1 MISDHLFDNLEN
13 VKETILESDVV
24 SIFFPFLGKSV
35 IVDSRT
41 NETEGPILLLTD
53 MVKTPKER
61 VDSLKQ
67 MRPNF
72 QTINEIVLIP
82 WVRYVSTLNSSG
94 IWGGILDKMFKL
106 GQEKPHTDVDQ
117 IMDVLENLERIYLI
131 EVMTGPTW
139 ETTWTKQNA

>member
-53 MVKTPKER
+53 MV
-61 VDSLKQ
+61 
-67 MRPNF
+67 
-72 QTINEIVLIP
+72 
-82 WVRYVSTLNSSG
+82 
-94 IWGGILDKMFKL
+94 
-106 GQEKPHTDVDQ
+106 
-117 IMDVLENLERIYLI
+117 
-131 EVMTGPTW
+131 
-139 ETTWTKQNA
+139 

>member
-35 IVDSRT
+35 IIDSRT
-41 NETEGPILLLTD
+41 NNTEGPILLLTD

-67 MRPNF
+67 IRPSF

-82 WVRYVSTLNSSG
+82 WVRYVSTLKSSG
-94 IWGGILDKMFKL
+94 IWEGILDKMFKL
-106 GQEKPHTDVDQ
+106 GQEKPHADVDQ
-117 IMDVLENLERIYLI
+117 IMYVLENLERIYLI
-131 EVMTGPTW
+131 EVMTGPAW
-139 ETTWTKQNA
+139 ETIWTKQNA

>member
-35 IVDSRT
+35 IIDSRT
-41 NETEGPILLLTD
+41 NDTEGPILLLTD

-67 MRPNF
+67 IRPSF

-82 WVRYVSTLNSSG
+82 WVRYVSTLKSSG
-94 IWGGILDKMFKL
+94 IWGGILDKMLKL
-106 GQEKPHTDVDQ
+106 GQEKTHADVDQ
-117 IMDVLENLERIYLI
+117 IM
-131 EVMTGPTW
+131 
-139 ETTWTKQNA
+139 

>member
-35 IVDSRT
+35 IIDSRT
-41 NETEGPILLLTD
+41 NNTEGPILLLTD

-67 MRPNF
+67 MRP
-72 QTINEIVLIP
+72 
-82 WVRYVSTLNSSG
+82 STLNSSG

-117 IMDVLENLERIYLI
+117 IMHVLENLERIYLI